1 MKAAKTIAEAQQQ
14 TYTVPTQF
22 DDKTW
27 RSFAGLINGY
37 AIAEELGFNLIE
49 WGNAQVAAHKTGDKW
64 TLTEL
69 ELRLLLFY
77 AYRADYMSG
86 YTYHEQDELVD
97 ELLAALAAVVGQ
109 PYTPNQMS

>member
-37 AIAEELGFNLIE
+37 AIAEELGFNLIDM
-49 WGNAQVAAHKTGDKW
+49 GQCPISGAQS
-64 TLTEL
+64 
-69 ELRLLLFY
+69 R
-77 AYRADYMSG
+77 
-86 YTYHEQDELVD
+86 
-97 ELLAALAAVVGQ
+97 
-109 PYTPNQMS
+109 